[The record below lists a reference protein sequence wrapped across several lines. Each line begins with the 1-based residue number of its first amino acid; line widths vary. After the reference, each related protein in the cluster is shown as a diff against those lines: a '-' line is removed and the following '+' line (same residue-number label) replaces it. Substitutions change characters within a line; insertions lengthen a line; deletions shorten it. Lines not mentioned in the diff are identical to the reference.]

1 MCAPHAILIQTGVYL
16 VVSHKPSSSLS
27 LSLSPPIPSGD
38 SDLHDPTYDAYRRTA
53 VLTDV
58 GLHLSENSPTYYM
71 TVYPSGDFFR
81 VFSTEN
87 PTVATVG
94 AVSIII
100 FVSLLFFLYDAIV
113 SKENRKNQAIIE
125 GRRRF
130 MRFVSHEVRTPLNS
144 VCMGLKLLQE
154 EVALMFGKDE
164 GDHREIILPP
174 FLPEAMVFDPTL
186 DGGSN
191 FKYEY
196 CPLLLADKQDKS
208 IVHARRD
215 KANDIFH
222 LSQQV
227 LSSASNAV
235 DVLNDLLNY
244 DKIETGQ
251 LQLEKT
257 IISIWSLIEHVVDE
271 FELPFKAK
279 NINFELDF
287 GSIVDLEQSRHS
299 DNKQQAHGTATARS
313 SSSISDMLTTELRE
327 CRVVGDS
334 MKITQVLR
342 NILSNALKFTPEGG
356 TLS

>member
-1 MCAPHAILIQTGVYL
+1 M
-16 VVSHKPSSSLS
+16 
-27 LSLSPPIPSGD
+27 
-38 SDLHDPTYDAYRRTA
+38 
-53 VLTDV
+53 
-58 GLHLSENSPTYYM
+58 M
-71 TVYPSGDFFR
+71 VYPSGDFFD

-87 PTVATVG
+87 PTVATAG

-100 FVSLLFFLYDAIV
+100 FVSLLFFLYDALV
-113 SKENRKNQAIIE
+113 SKENQKNQAIIE

-164 GDHREIILPP
+164 GDHTEVNLPP
-174 FLPEAMVFDPTL
+174 FLPEAIIFDPTL

-196 CPLLLADKQDKS
+196 CPLLLAGKQDKS

-215 KANDIFH
+215 KANDIFQ

-235 DVLNDLLNY
+235 DVLNELLNY

-257 IISIWSLIEHVVDE
+257 IISIWSLIENVVEE
-271 FELPFKAK
+271 FKLPYKAK

-287 GSIVDLEQSRHS
+287 GSIVDLEQSQHN
-299 DNKQQAHGTATARS
+299 DNHGAPTARS
-313 SSSISDMLTTELRE
+313 SSSISDMISNELRE

-342 NILSNALKFTPEGG
+342 NLLSNALKFTPEGG
-356 TLS
+356 TFNLKHKADFLSRLE